1 MAEITLKKVSYQTKN
16 NAILENID
24 FVVESG
30 SWVTLAGP
38 SGSGKSTIL
47 KLIADLI
54 SPTSGVVEFEGRNI
68 QTIDPIDYRRQVSY
82 AAQSA
87 QLFGETVKDNLDFPY
102 LIRKKEIDSDRQA
115 AVLNDFD
122 LSSDFLTHST
132 LDISGGQ
139 RQRVGLA
146 RNFIFMPKVVLLDEV
161 TTGLDSD
168 SKKIVRQVIEKEN
181 KKGLT
186 VIEVTHEIDDL
197 KEAKQIY
204 TLSNGQIT
212 KGVLHE

>member
-47 KLIADLI
+47 KLIANLV

>member
-47 KLIADLI
+47 KLIADLV

-122 LSSDFLTHST
+122 LSSDFLTHSI

-204 TLSNGQIT
+204 TLTNGQIT

>member
-122 LSSDFLTHST
+122 LSSDFLTHSI

>member
-1 MAEITLKKVSYQTKN
+1 M
-16 NAILENID
+16 
-24 FVVESG
+24 VESG

-47 KLIADLI
+47 KLIANLV